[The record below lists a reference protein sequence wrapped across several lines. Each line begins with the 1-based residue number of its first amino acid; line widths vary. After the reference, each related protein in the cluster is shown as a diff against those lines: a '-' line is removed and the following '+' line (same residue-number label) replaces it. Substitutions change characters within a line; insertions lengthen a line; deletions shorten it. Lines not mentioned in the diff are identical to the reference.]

1 MVHYAPGMKWD
12 ESGWATGD
20 VAALPVG
27 EAWSLLAP
35 EASAAIDGARW
46 RHQARTFFAA
56 RIELVHAKKYPDGA
70 IPDLDAAEIYVAHAN
85 GNGAPTRVRIVT
97 LPVARALAV
106 RAAGEAGSRAI
117 GGAGFDVLVG
127 RTRRVWQIATSRVSG
142 DDARAPLVV
151 AAVAA
156 SILLAPIVPPE
167 GGAIF
172 GVKGARV
179 RLSAA
184 GWRT

>member
-1 MVHYAPGMKWD
+1 MR
-12 ESGWATGD
+12 
-20 VAALPVG
+20 
-27 EAWSLLAP
+27 
-35 EASAAIDGARW
+35 AS
-46 RHQARTFFAA
+46 
-56 RIELVHAKKYPDGA
+56 
-70 IPDLDAAEIYVAHAN
+70 
-85 GNGAPTRVRIVT
+85 
-97 LPVARALAV
+97 
-106 RAAGEAGSRAI
+106 GEAGARAI

-167 GGAIF
+167 GGAIV